1 MQSKSTSVLQI
12 ASRLINHTGTNV
24 FLTGKAGTG
33 KTTFLKQIVEH
44 THKKCVVA
52 APTGIAAINAGGV
65 TLHSL
70 FQLPFGT
77 FVPDNYKQ
85 QAALAYFKINDP
97 QSLIKNLQLNANKR
111 QLLREM
117 ELLIIDEV
125 SMMRADVVDA
135 IDVILK
141 VVRKNPHRPF
151 GGVQVLF
158 IGDLLQLPPVVKD
171 DEWQVLKQYYPSIFF
186 FDAKVLRENKPVYI
200 ELEKIHRQSD
210 AVFIQLLNNLRTS
223 RVTKDDLDLLS
234 SYYKPNFQPSPEEN
248 YITLTTHNAKAE
260 KMNRSRLQD
269 LSGTSFYYKAKLQG
283 EFPENSYPVEQ
294 VLELKKGAQ
303 VIFVKNDNSGAQR
316 FFNGKIGRVKSLN
329 ENEVWVEFSDSTKP
343 ILLETYEWENKK
355 YVLNETSHELEE
367 SVIGTFTQYPVKLA
381 WAITVHKSQGLSFD
395 KAIVDIGDVF
405 APGQAYVALSRL
417 RSLHGLVLNSPL
429 NQRTI
434 EPDAHVAEYS
444 TTKSNSEDLTRYL
457 EQGQLNYLSDLLQ
470 HTYNFAGLLQKF
482 DEHKA
487 SYLSDKKKSVKQP
500 HLIWV
505 KELCISFAETKR
517 NADRFLNQVSGI
529 FSQHRLNHNLLHER
543 VNAAK
548 NYFLPILDTFCKQ
561 IFEKLKDIKSRKGV
575 KTYLNEL
582 LELDGILYSQMRQ
595 IERSVFFVDAVLH
608 DKEVDKLQLKYQMDA
623 QSHRQKLQEVLMALD
638 SETPDE
644 TKKKEPK
651 KSRDKEPWLSVS
663 EKKEKKKPSKEITYD
678 LFLSG
683 MSVLAIAKERGLSV
697 GTIESQLTQY
707 LATGQLESKSLIN
720 DEKLNLIVSAAK
732 KVNSYKLSEIKS
744 ELGDRVSFSEIRF
757 AIAAYLSGNGI
768 YDA

>member
-1 MQSKSTSVLQI
+1 MQIKPTSVLQI
-12 ASRLINHTGTNV
+12 ASRLINHTRANV

-33 KTTFLKQIVEH
+33 KTTFLKQIVDH

-70 FQLPFGT
+70 FQLPFGA
-77 FVPDNYKQ
+77 FVPENYKQ
-85 QAALAYFKINDP
+85 QAELAYFKINDP

-117 ELLIIDEV
+117 ELLIVDEV
-125 SMMRADVVDA
+125 SMMRADLVDA

-141 VVRKNPHRPF
+141 VVRKNSHRPF

-171 DEWQVLKQYYPSIFF
+171 DEWQVLKHFYPSIFF
-186 FDAKVLRENKPVYI
+186 FDARVLRENKPVYI
-200 ELEKIHRQSD
+200 ELEKIYRQSD

-223 RVTKDDLDLLS
+223 RVTQADLDLLS
-234 SYYKPNFQPSPEEN
+234 AYYKPNFQPPADEN

-260 KMNRSRLQD
+260 KMNRTRLQD
-269 LSGTSFYYKAKLQG
+269 LNGTSCFYKAKLQG

-294 VLELKKGAQ
+294 VLELKVGAQ
-303 VIFVKNDNSGAQR
+303 VIFVKNDTSGAQR
-316 FFNGKIGRVKSLN
+316 FFNGKIGRVKSLS
-329 ENEVWVEFSDSTKP
+329 EKEIWVEFNDTPKP
-343 ILLETYEWENKK
+343 ILLESYEWENKK
-355 YVLNETSHELEE
+355 YVLNSTTHELEE
-367 SVIGTFTQYPVKLA
+367 SVVGSFTQYPIKLA

-417 RSLHGLVLNSPL
+417 RSLNGLVLNSPL
-429 NQRTI
+429 NQRSI

-444 TTKSNSEDLTRYL
+444 TTKSNSDDLTRYL

-470 HTYNFAGLLQKF
+470 DTYNFTGLLQKF
-482 DEHKA
+482 EEHEA
-487 SYLSDKKKSVKQP
+487 SYSSDKKKSVKQP
-500 HLIWV
+500 HRLWA
-505 KELCISFAETKR
+505 KELSVSFAETKR
-517 NADRFLNQVSGI
+517 NADKFLNQVSGI
-529 FSQHRLNHNLLHER
+529 FSQHRLNQDLLHER

-548 NYFLPILDTFCKQ
+548 TYFLPIFESTCKQ
-561 IFEKLKDIKSRKGV
+561 IFEKLKELRSKKGI

-582 LELDGILYSQMRQ
+582 LELDGMLFGQMRQ
-595 IERSVFFVDAVLH
+595 IERSVYFVDAVLH
-608 DKEVDKLQLKYQMDA
+608 DKEFDKLQLKYHMDS

-638 SETPDE
+638 SDTPHVA
-644 TKKKEPK
+644 KKKEPK
-651 KSRDKEPWLSVS
+651 KNKEKEPWLSVS

-683 MSVLAIAKERGLSV
+683 MSVSAIAKERGLSI
-697 GTIESQLTQY
+697 GTIESQLAQY

-757 AIAAYLSGNGI
+757 ALAAYLSGNGI